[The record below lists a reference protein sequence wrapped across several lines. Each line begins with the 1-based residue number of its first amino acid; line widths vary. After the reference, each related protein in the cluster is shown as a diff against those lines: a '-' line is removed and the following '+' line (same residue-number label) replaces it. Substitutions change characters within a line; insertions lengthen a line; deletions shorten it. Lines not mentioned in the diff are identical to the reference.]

1 MEIWTLIVKSNAF
14 NFLILLGLIIFA
26 IKFFKVG
33 SLIEKACT
41 KVKETVENSD
51 LEKENSKV
59 ELQKAN
65 ETIKNIA
72 NEVKEIFDNAQK
84 SAELMGEKI
93 LKDADLQAKSIEQNA
108 KKVMEFESKKVA
120 LNLTQKTALASLEV
134 AKNHIKNTLK
144 EKPQYHND
152 FIQKS
157 IDELDRLKTNE

>member
-33 SLIEKACT
+33 NLIEKACL

-93 LKDADLQAKSIEQNA
+93 LKDADLQAKNIEQNA

>member
-1 MEIWTLIVKSNAF
+1 MGN
-14 NFLILLGLIIFA
+14 
-26 IKFFKVG
+26 
-33 SLIEKACT
+33 LIEKACL

-93 LKDADLQAKSIEQNA
+93 LKDADLQAKNIEQNA

>member
-14 NFLILLGLIIFA
+14 NFLILLGLIVFV
-26 IKFFKVG
+26 IKFFNIG
-33 SLIEKACT
+33 NLIENACI
-41 KVKETVENSD
+41 KVKEAVENSD
-51 LEKENSKV
+51 LEKENSQN

-65 ETIKNIA
+65 ETVKNIA

-84 SAELMGEKI
+84 SAELIGEKI

-120 LNLTQKTALASLEV
+120 LNLTEKTALASVEV
-134 AKNHIKNTLK
+134 AKNHIKNILR
-144 EKPQYHND
+144 EKPHYHND

>member
-33 SLIEKACT
+33 GLIEKACI
-41 KVKETVENSD
+41 KVKENVESSD
-51 LEKENSKV
+51 LERENSQKELKV
-59 ELQKAN
+59 AN
-65 ETIKNIA
+65 ETAKNIA

-84 SAELMGEKI
+84 SAKLIGEKI
-93 LKDADLQAKSIEQNA
+93 MQDANTQVKSIEQNA
-108 KKVMEFESKKVA
+108 KKTIESEGKKIA

-134 AKNHIKNTLK
+134 AKSHIINTL
-144 EKPQYHND
+144 EQKPQYHND

>member
-108 KKVMEFESKKVA
+108 KKIMEFESKKVA

>member
-33 SLIEKACT
+33 NLIEKACT

>member
-33 SLIEKACT
+33 NLIEKACT

-84 SAELMGEKI
+84 SAELMGKKI

>member
-93 LKDADLQAKSIEQNA
+93 LKDADLQAKKYRA
-108 KKVMEFESKKVA
+108 KRKKG
-120 LNLTQKTALASLEV
+120 NG
-134 AKNHIKNTLK
+134 I
-144 EKPQYHND
+144 
-152 FIQKS
+152 
-157 IDELDRLKTNE
+157 

>member
-93 LKDADLQAKSIEQNA
+93 LKDADLQAKNIEQNA
-108 KKVMEFESKKVA
+108 KKIMEFESKKVA
-120 LNLTQKTALASLEV
+120 LDLTQKTALASLEV

>member
-59 ELQKAN
+59 ELQKEN

-84 SAELMGEKI
+84 SAELMGKKI

>member
-33 SLIEKACT
+33 NLIEKACL

>member
-93 LKDADLQAKSIEQNA
+93 LKDADLQAKNIEQNA
-108 KKVMEFESKKVA
+108 KKIMEFESKKVA

>member
-33 SLIEKACT
+33 SLIEKACL

-84 SAELMGEKI
+84 SAELMGKKI
-93 LKDADLQAKSIEQNA
+93 LKDADLQAKNIEQNA

>member
-120 LNLTQKTALASLEV
+120 LNLTQKNRSCLFRGCKKS
-134 AKNHIKNTLK
+134 H
-144 EKPQYHND
+144 
-152 FIQKS
+152 QKYTK
-157 IDELDRLKTNE
+157 RKTSVSQ

>member
-65 ETIKNIA
+65 ETIKNIT

-93 LKDADLQAKSIEQNA
+93 LKDADLQAKNIEQNA

>member
-33 SLIEKACT
+33 NLIEKACS
-41 KVKETVENSD
+41 KIKENVENSD
-51 LEKENSKV
+51 LEKENS
-59 ELQKAN
+59 QKKLKEAN
-65 ETIKNIA
+65 ETVKNIT
-72 NEVKEIFDNAQK
+72 NEIKEIFDNAQK

-93 LKDADLQAKSIEQNA
+93 LTDANTQIKNIEQNA
-108 KKVMEFESKKVA
+108 QKAVEFESKKIA
-120 LNLTQKTALASLEV
+120 LSLTQKTALASLEV

-144 EKPQYHND
+144 EKPQYHKD

>member
-41 KVKETVENSD
+41 KVKETVEYSD

-93 LKDADLQAKSIEQNA
+93 LKDADLQAKNIEQNA

>member
-65 ETIKNIA
+65 ETMKNIA

>member
-1 MEIWTLIVKSNAF
+1 MEIWTLIVKSNTF

>member
-41 KVKETVENSD
+41 KVEETVENSD

>member
-33 SLIEKACT
+33 NLIEKACT

-93 LKDADLQAKSIEQNA
+93 LKDADLQVKNIEQNA

>member
-84 SAELMGEKI
+84 SAELMGKKI

>member
-33 SLIEKACT
+33 NLIEKACL

-93 LKDADLQAKSIEQNA
+93 LKDADLQAKNIEQNA
-108 KKVMEFESKKVA
+108 KKIMEFESKKVA